1 MPSAAHLRLVPGRS
15 EMAPSP
21 DQAAAVRPA
30 AASAPADDERLARAR
45 AGDGLAFAEIV
56 KRHQAGV
63 FGLALRML
71 NQREQAEE
79 LAQDVFLQLHRSLG
93 AIESAD
99 HLRFWLRRV
108 VLHRAIDRVRQ
119 RAREPLSPMD
129 EAPEPASVDVRQ
141 DPILVRR
148 LAAAVATL
156 APTARSVVLL
166 RYQDDLDPTD
176 IARVLDM
183 PLNTVK
189 SHLKRSLAALR
200 RQWIGG
206 HE

>member
-1 MPSAAHLRLVPGRS
+1 MPSAAHLRLVPARS

-108 VLHRAIDRVRQ
+108 VMHRAIDRVRQ

-129 EAPEPASVDVRQ
+129 EAPEPASVERAAGPDSRA
-141 DPILVRR
+141 PAGRGRR
-148 LAAAVATL
+148 
-156 APTARSVVLL
+156 ARSRRRRVPSSCCGT
-166 RYQDDLDPTD
+166 RTTSTRPTSR
-176 IARVLDM
+176 ACWTCR
-183 PLNTVK
+183 
-189 SHLKRSLAALR
+189 
-200 RQWIGG
+200 
-206 HE
+206 

>member
-1 MPSAAHLRLVPGRS
+1 MATRLRTSGSCQHRTAMEARS
-15 EMAPSP
+15 PRRR
-21 DQAAAVRPA
+21 AAAPA
-30 AASAPADDERLARAR
+30 ASTPADDERLARAR

-56 KRHQAGV
+56 RRTQAGV
-63 FGLALRML
+63 FGLAVRML
-71 NQREQAEE
+71 NNREQAEE

-108 VLHRAIDRVRQ
+108 VMHRAIDRVRQ

-156 APTARSVVLL
+156 APAARSVVLL

-200 RQWIGG
+200 RQWPATR
-206 HE
+206 

>member
-1 MPSAAHLRLVPGRS
+1 MPAAARLRLVPARS
-15 EMAPSP
+15 EATPAPDRAP
-21 DQAAAVRPA
+21 TLRP
-30 AASAPADDERLARAR
+30 SGSTPADDERLARAR

-56 KRHQAGV
+56 RRSQAGV
-63 FGLALRML
+63 FSLALRML
-71 NQREQAEE
+71 RNREQAEE

-108 VLHRAIDRVRQ
+108 VMHRAIDRVRQ
-119 RAREPLSPMD
+119 RAREPVSPMD
-129 EAPEPASVDVRQ
+129 EAPEPASLDAPQ

-148 LAAAVATL
+148 LAAAVGAL

-200 RQWIGG
+200 RQWTQTR
-206 HE
+206 